1 MCGRFTLRTSSA
13 VIANLFDGLTVPEIP
28 PNYNVAPTQS
38 VAAIRSVDAAPDF
51 AWLRWGLVPFWADDL
66 KIGNRMINARSETVR
81 EKPAF
86 RAAFKKRRCL
96 VLADGFYEWKK
107 MEEGKQPVFIHMRD
121 GRPYCMAGLWEKN
134 DKSGQVVETCTII
147 TTGPNELM
155 RSIHD
160 RMPVILAEQDYE
172 AWLEPEFKDH
182 DHLQSLLV
190 PCPADDMEAWPVSP
204 NVNKPSF
211 NAPSC
216 TEPIQVQRGLN
227 F

>member
-28 PNYNVAPTQS
+28 PNYNVAPTQTI
-38 VAAIRSVDAAPDF
+38 AAIRSVDATPEF
-51 AWLRWGLVPFWADDL
+51 AWLRWGLVPFWANDL

-107 MEEGKQPVFIHMRD
+107 TDEGKQPIFIHRRD

-134 DKSGQVVETCTII
+134 DKTGQVVETCTIL

-155 RSIHD
+155 SSIHD
-160 RMPVILAEQDYE
+160 RMPVILAERDYE
-172 AWLEPEFKDH
+172 TWLEPEFKDH

-190 PCPADDMEAWPVSP
+190 PCPSDDMEAWPVSP
-204 NVNKPSF
+204 HVNKPSF

-216 TEPIQVQRGLN
+216 TEPIPVQRGLG